1 MSASA
6 ADFLASL
13 KEAAD
18 NAAAA
23 EKAFRREAAERIKAL
38 DQDRAFA
45 FRRLNLMRLVVEAV
59 TGAESEEIGV
69 AAALAVLRARLGWA
83 SDSESRSAVLS
94 HFAPVAQT
102 AFSNLRASAEGSVAN
117 VAGALADFETWYA
130 ATYGISFWALF
141 EHQMAETPVVDF

>member
-1 MSASA
+1 MSAPTA
-6 ADFLASL
+6 AFLVSL

-18 NAAAA
+18 SAAVA

-38 DQDRAFA
+38 EQERAFA
-45 FRRLNLMRLVVEAV
+45 FRRLNVMRLVIEAV

-69 AAALAVLRARLGWA
+69 AAALAVLRSRLGWS

-94 HFAPVAQT
+94 RFALVAQT
-102 AFSNLRASAEGSVAN
+102 AFANLRDSAEDPVAN
-117 VAGALADFETWYA
+117 IGGALAEFEVWYS
-130 ATYGISFWALF
+130 ATYAISFWSLF